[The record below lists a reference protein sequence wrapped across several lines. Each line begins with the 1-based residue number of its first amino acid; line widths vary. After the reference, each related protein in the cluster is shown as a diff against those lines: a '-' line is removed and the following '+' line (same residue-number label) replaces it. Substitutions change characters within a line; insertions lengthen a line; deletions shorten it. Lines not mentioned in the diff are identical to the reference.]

1 MRAGGPGPGGLTRAV
16 GKTFP
21 SLSPNLAEF
30 MAASPVFFVATAP
43 LAADGHVNVSPKGG
57 DTLRVLDERT
67 VAYLDLTGSG
77 AETMAHLRENA
88 RITLM
93 ACAFDGPPR
102 IVRLYG
108 TGEAVLP
115 DDTRFADLAAR
126 FPSLSGVR
134 SVVVMALERVS
145 TSCGFGV
152 PLMRV
157 EGERDLLE
165 AWARRKGPEG
175 IAAYQAER
183 NATSIDGLPA
193 VPPPA
198 QDVAASAKADRASSS

>member
-1 MRAGGPGPGGLTRAV
+1 M

-21 SLSPNLAEF
+21 TLSPDLAEF
-30 MAASPVFFVATAP
+30 VAASPVFFVATAP
-43 LAADGHVNVSPKGG
+43 LAGDGHVNVSPKGG

-77 AETMAHLRENA
+77 AETIAHLREN
-88 RITLM
+88 RRVTLM

-108 TGEAVLP
+108 TGEAILP
-115 DDTRFADLAAR
+115 DDARFADLAAR
-126 FPSLSGVR
+126 FPLLSGVR
-134 SVVVMALERVS
+134 SVVMIALERVS

-157 EGERDLLE
+157 QGERDLLE
-165 AWARRKGPEG
+165 PWARRKGPEG

-193 VPPPA
+193 VPLPAQSPPA
-198 QDVAASAKADRASSS
+198 RASSKADKASSS